1 MKKCTIFLSI
11 LLSLLLLCQS
21 SVYALT
27 SQPVADNFTSDPLVF
42 EDALEFTEYISEI
55 FPEATFSLPD
65 NVNISTDFDCIKTI
79 DQTFSKTDGK
89 TFYRLNIYTDGSV
102 SLYTETDYPAK
113 NNASRASR
121 VFSVHYAANGSFI
134 PSYLYL
140 TVYYNYNG
148 SGVKPTITSAFA
160 SASYANVKSQG
171 YSTYNAY
178 ATANGYYEYD
188 DPYLV
193 IPLNI
198 EYIGLGLDV
207 DAVANS
213 SLFTCD
219 EYIGPIY

>member
-1 MKKCTIFLSI
+1 MTYEPIVDGF
-11 LLSLLLLCQS
+11 S
-21 SVYALT
+21 SV
-27 SQPVADNFTSDPLVF
+27 PLVF
-42 EDALEFTEYISEI
+42 EDALEFTEYVSEI
-55 FPEATFSLPD
+55 FPEASFTLQD
-65 NVNISTDFDCIKTI
+65 NVNISMDFDCIKTI
-79 DQTFSKTDGK
+79 DQTFSKTAGN

-102 SLYTETDYPAK
+102 SLYTETDYPEK
-113 NNASRASR
+113 DNVSRASR

-213 SLFTCD
+213 SLFSCD